1 MRARNTGA
9 SRRLARWIPA
19 LAVPIAIGAA
29 VVLVPLQANAAV
41 DLPDL
46 SPEEL
51 LELAASS
58 DVDALSGTIEQTS
71 ELGLPDLAGLTGGTG
86 GTGGGGP
93 GSDAAEG
100 GGDDGGDGASG
111 ADLDDLLSLVTGN
124 HTAKVYVDGSNARLQ
139 VLDRLGE
146 RDVYVTEGEA
156 WIWDSREQA
165 ATHVTVDRAALEALE
180 AEAEARA
187 DEARAQLEAE
197 LGAPLPTPDEVL
209 DEALA
214 KLDETT
220 DISVGTDA
228 RVAGRE
234 VYELVLEPQD
244 AATLV
249 GEVSVAIDGDTG
261 VPLAA
266 SVTAAGADEPAF
278 SVAFTDVS
286 FEAPDA
292 SVFAFTAPEG
302 AEVTEHEVPIPTV
315 AELEQWKAEA
325 EAGAAVTEG
334 TPRPIV
340 HGSGWSTVVELPA
353 GRGLAELDTGDGGD
367 AAEGAEGLGGDASA
381 MLDSLAQPVEGG
393 RLISTSLVT
402 VLFTDDGRVFAG
414 AVTPEHLLSVASSG
428 R

>member
-1 MRARNTGA
+1 MRPHDTGA

-19 LAVPIAIGAA
+19 IAAPIAIGAA

-46 SPEEL
+46 TPEEL
-51 LELAASS
+51 LEFAASS

-71 ELGLPDLAGLTGGTG
+71 ELGLPDVAGLTGGMG
-86 GTGGGGP
+86 
-93 GSDAAEG
+93 GSDGG
-100 GGDDGGDGASG
+100 GGDDDASG

-124 HTAKVYVDGSNARLQ
+124 HTAKVYVDGNDARLQ

-146 RDVYVTEGEA
+146 RDVYLSDDGA
-156 WIWDSREQA
+156 WIWDSREQS
-165 ATHVTVDRAALEALE
+165 ATHVTVDLAALEALE
-180 AEAEARA
+180 AEAEAHA
-187 DEARAQLEAE
+187 DEARDQLEAE
-197 LGAPLPTPDEVL
+197 LGGPLPTPDEVL
-209 DEALA
+209 DQALS
-214 KLDETT
+214 KLGEST
-220 DISVGTDA
+220 DVSVGTDA

-244 AATLV
+244 DATLV

-292 SVFAFTAPEG
+292 SVFAFTPPEG

-325 EAGAAVTEG
+325 ESG
-334 TPRPIV
+334 TAESEEPRPVV
-340 HGSGWSTVVELPA
+340 HGAGWSTVVELPA
-353 GRGLAELDTGDGGD
+353 GTAADMGGEGAEGSRGADGADDAD
-367 AAEGAEGLGGDASA
+367 AAEGIGGDASA
-381 MLDSLAQPVEGG
+381 MLDSLTQPVEGG
-393 RLISTSLVT
+393 RLISTSLVS
-402 VLFTDDGRVFAG
+402 VLFTHDGRVFAG
-414 AVTPEHLLSVASSG
+414 AVTPEHLLAVASSG